1 MKQLIFDGGKVANEL
16 RAAKYTQSSAIS
28 TYKRELQT
36 VAYNVAN
43 AYYAALAAQRT
54 TQVANE
60 TVKLNQVNADLVSAQ
75 IQAGTTARSDLL
87 TAELPV
93 AQARVA
99 LVKDQGAELSA
110 QAAFVNAMG
119 LDANTYVLPQDDG
132 NRARRIE
139 RAHRKSR

>member
-1 MKQLIFDGGKVANEL
+1 M
-16 RAAKYTQSSAIS
+16 
-28 TYKRELQT
+28 
-36 VAYNVAN
+36 
-43 AYYAALAAQRT
+43 
-54 TQVANE
+54 
-60 TVKLNQVNADLVSAQ
+60 SAQ

-119 LDANTYVLPQDDG
+119 IDANTYVLPQDDG
-132 NRARRIE
+132 NVLGGLSGAPQVTVPTYDLAISRAVCITVRH
-139 RAHRKSR
+139 ASVGLP